1 MAYLTLWQMSLSGG
15 LLILAAALVRRFMLD
30 RLPKKTFLILWD
42 IVILRLLLP
51 VSVPSVFSAWSLIMK
66 SRTVQRSHTGTPAGI
81 LLPAA
86 SGMPIAASAA
96 PSAAPAVLPI
106 DAAAGIHSPDLWL
119 ALWMA
124 GAGIFALFFLFS
136 WFRFRREC
144 AASLPV
150 TEDFIRTWIENH
162 PLPSRS
168 RRRIRVRQSD
178 RIRTPL
184 TYGIFRPVILLPKT
198 TDWKNHSQLSWILLH
213 ESVHIRR
220 YDALTKLISAFT
232 LCIHWFNPAVYLMY
246 LLLNQDLELAC
257 DESVVQLSGK
267 DSRSAYALTLIAL
280 EETRS
285 RPLPFGSSFCR
296 NAMKE
301 RITSIMKLHKRP
313 LRTVFAAAALIAGI
327 TVFFTTSASG
337 SRQTEPAA
345 SIPDTPFT
353 EAEYKE
359 LLALRFD
366 GYEHM
371 SVSEYQ
377 QKVWELT
384 DSPQYLALL
393 ERFAQDP
400 QIEALQDTNE
410 IASFL
415 HHILNPLTGSR
426 WQRRDFSGYTASGF
440 SASSDNAVLEYTVT
454 LSIRNAQNVTVQ
466 QYDDARVGMM
476 EGLQTLL
483 QNRTEEELRNEHFM
497 EERIRQ
503 ETELL
508 ISRWSTDSLQITVEN
523 FYMPLSDQTGS
534 GHSPDADIAPDMGNT
549 ADTDTTSN
557 TAPDRHASDTPAE
570 DLREKREYPNATEA
584 DYRALLT
591 LMTDDYPDL
600 PVREFNE
607 KILEWGNEDSS
618 GILDRI
624 FCDLSRND
632 CQVPLT
638 SEEQAFVKTS
648 VRLSCMEN
656 AKLVQSHYTGRPE
669 EDPIIDEYL
678 PPRQTADAEAY
689 CDLYCQ
695 FFWHIPDREQ
705 LTVRQR
711 DQAVGGLLAAVRDFW
726 EGAGLDE
733 ILSMTKE
740 EAVSLL
746 EGLAREYSTDRITL
760 SVREDGIGFETMDER
775 GLRY

>member
-1 MAYLTLWQMSLSGG
+1 MTCLTLWQMSLSGG

-51 VSVPSVFSAWSLIMK
+51 ASVPSVFSAWSLIMK
-66 SRTVQRSHTGTPAGI
+66 SRTVQRIHTETPAGI
-81 LLPAA
+81 FLPAA
-86 SGMPIAASAA
+86 AGTPTAAASAV
-96 PSAAPAVLPI
+96 PSAAARGVLPI
-106 DAAAGIHSPDLWL
+106 NAAAGIHSPDLWL
-119 ALWMA
+119 VLWAA
-124 GAGIFALFFLFS
+124 GAGICALFFLFS
-136 WFRFRREC
+136 WFRFRREF

-150 TEDFIRTWIENH
+150 TEEFIRTWMETH

-285 RPLPFGSSFCR
+285 RPLPFGNRFCQ
-296 NAMKE
+296 NTMKE
-301 RITSIMKLHKRP
+301 RITSIMKLHKIP
-313 LRTVFAAAALIAGI
+313 LRTLFAATALIAGI

-337 SRQTEPAA
+337 SGQTEPAG
-345 SIPDTPFT
+345 SIPDTAFS

-371 SVSEYQ
+371 TVSEYQ

-384 DSPQYLALL
+384 DSPQYLTLL
-393 ERFAQDP
+393 ERFTQDP
-400 QIEALQDTNE
+400 GIEALQDTNE

-426 WQRRDFSGYTASGF
+426 WQKRDFSGYTASDF
-440 SASSDNAVLEYTVT
+440 PASSDNAVLEYTVT
-454 LSIRNAQNVTVQ
+454 LSILNGQDVTVQ
-466 QYDDARVGMM
+466 QYDDARAGMM
-476 EGLQTLL
+476 EGLRTLL
-483 QNRTEEELRNEHFM
+483 QNRTEEELGNERFM
-497 EERIRQ
+497 EELIRQ
-503 ETELL
+503 ETERL
-508 ISRWSTDSLQITVEN
+508 ISRWSTDSLRIAVEN
-523 FYMPLSDQTGS
+523 FYMPLSEQTGS
-534 GHSPDADIAPDMGNT
+534 GLNPDNT
-549 ADTDTTSN
+549 
-557 TAPDRHASDTPAE
+557 PDRQASDIPAE
-570 DLREKREYPNATEA
+570 DLPERREYPNATEA

-600 PVREFNE
+600 TVREFNE

-624 FCDLSRND
+624 FCDLSWND

-669 EDPIIDEYL
+669 EDPMIDEYL
-678 PPRQTADAEAY
+678 PPKQTADAAAY
-689 CDLYCQ
+689 SDLYCQ

-726 EGAGLDE
+726 EEAGLDE
-733 ILSMTKE
+733 ILAMTKE

-746 EGLAREYSTDRITL
+746 DDLAREYSTDRITL

-775 GLRY
+775 DLRY